1 MKRKKDYVIKDGLLH
16 NAKDY
21 SYYKLS
27 FSERILYFVL
37 AAAVGAVIGWLFY
50 ESKIVSVIVAV
61 ICGFAFLPI
70 RRNQIINKRQQ
81 ALQLQFRD
89 MLESISTSL
98 DAGSNVQDAFTNAR
112 DDMELRYGPD
122 SDIFEELCIINEG
135 VSSNINIEDL
145 LLDFGD
151 RSQLKDVLSFANVF
165 ETCYRKGGNIKQV
178 IKNTYSIISDK
189 IDIALEIRTVIASK
203 KSEQN
208 VMMCMP
214 IIFVFLIK
222 MMGTDMVDL
231 SSAIGRISTT
241 VAVVLFVASYFI
253 GKKILDIKL

>member
-1 MKRKKDYVIKDGLLH
+1 MRKKKEYVIKDGLLH
-16 NAKDY
+16 NAVDY
-21 SYYKLS
+21 DYYEMSLAEKV
-27 FSERILYFVL
+27 IYFIL
-37 AAAVGAVIGWLFY
+37 AAAVSAVVGWLFY
-50 ESKIVSVIVAV
+50 ESKILSIILGV
-61 ICGFAFLPI
+61 ICGFLFLPM
-70 RRNQIINKRQQ
+70 RRKQIIEKRKQK
-81 ALQLQFRD
+81 LQLQFKD

-98 DAGSNVQDAFTNAR
+98 DAGSNVQDAFINAKE
-112 DDMELRYGPD
+112 DMRLRYGEN
-122 SDIFEELCIINEG
+122 SDIYKELCIINEG
-135 VSSNINIEDL
+135 ITSNINIEDL

-151 RSQLKDVLSFANVF
+151 RSQLTDVISFANVF

-178 IKNTYSIISDK
+178 IKNTYSIICDK

-208 VMMCMP
+208 VMTCMP

-231 SSAIGRISTT
+231 TSFIGRVSTT
-241 VAVVLFVASYFI
+241 IAVVLFVVSFFI